1 MGAFRQKKR
10 NAPVFL
16 SEPYE
21 TVSLRKKIN
30 ILKEKNI
37 LLKETFNCR
46 IICKRFVMSVK
57 GDSLKTLGVNRGA
70 LRCLKTIKPCK

>member
-37 LLKETFNCR
+37 F
-46 IICKRFVMSVK
+46 
-57 GDSLKTLGVNRGA
+57 
-70 LRCLKTIKPCK
+70 P

>member
-21 TVSLRKKIN
+21 TVSLMKN
-30 ILKEKNI
+30 ILSLKEKKYF
-37 LLKETFNCR
+37 LLRKLFLRLEES
-46 IICKRFVMSVK
+46 SVQ
-57 GDSLKTLGVNRGA
+57 NY
-70 LRCLKTIKPCK
+70 

>member
-1 MGAFRQKKR
+1 MYINNIDGCISSKKR
-10 NAPVFL
+10 NAPFFL

-37 LLKETFNCR
+37 F
-46 IICKRFVMSVK
+46 
-57 GDSLKTLGVNRGA
+57 
-70 LRCLKTIKPCK
+70 P

>member
-1 MGAFRQKKR
+1 MGASRQK
-10 NAPVFL
+10 AECTHFL

-37 LLKETFNCR
+37 F
-46 IICKRFVMSVK
+46 
-57 GDSLKTLGVNRGA
+57 
-70 LRCLKTIKPCK
+70 P